1 MPKECEGRVSRWDR
15 PDRFGIGRPKV
26 PPRNNPAHR
35 IASATSLL
43 RGIATVSTL
52 LALGIV
58 LPTSEGRAETS
69 AKDTQVIVKAIGFLS
84 TKPTGQVP
92 VAVVYDN
99 SAPASRQDAEAIKTQ
114 LDGISGAVQP
124 SAKIIPV
131 DQLSAFS
138 GAAAIIAAGS
148 SPASFDA
155 AAKAVH
161 GRKILTVSTDPTC
174 ARSGKCVLAVK
185 SEPKVEIL
193 LNSSAAQDAGVEFTP
208 TFRMMISE
216 I

>member
-1 MPKECEGRVSRWDR
+1 
-15 PDRFGIGRPKV
+15 
-26 PPRNNPAHR
+26 
-35 IASATSLL
+35 
-43 RGIATVSTL
+43 L
-52 LALGIV
+52 LALGV
-58 LPTSEGRAETS
+58 ALPTNEGRAETS

-92 VAVVYDN
+92 VAVVYDTTT
-99 SAPASRQDAEAIKTQ
+99 PASRQDAETIKAQ
-114 LDGISGAVQP
+114 LDGVSGSLHP

-131 DQLSAFS
+131 DQLASFS
-138 GAAAIIAAGS
+138 GIAAIIAAGS

-161 GRKILTVSTDPTC
+161 GKKILTVSTDPTC

-193 LNSSAAQDAGVEFTP
+193 LNSSAAQDAGVEFVP